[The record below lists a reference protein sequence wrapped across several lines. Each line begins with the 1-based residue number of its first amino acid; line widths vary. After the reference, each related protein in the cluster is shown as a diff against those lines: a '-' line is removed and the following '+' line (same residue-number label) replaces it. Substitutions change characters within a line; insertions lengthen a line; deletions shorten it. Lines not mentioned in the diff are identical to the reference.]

1 MLIHIVKIVFGRILH
16 KLEKLVSDP
25 YLLYLSNKNMFKLN
39 SENSFTEKYCMKL
52 EKVVKKIWVFFK
64 LCHA

>member
-1 MLIHIVKIVFGRILH
+1 MKAGKALH
-16 KLEKLVSDP
+16 NLT
-25 YLLYLSNKNMFKLN
+25 